1 MSPRWSSVLSSCSP
15 GSLGSSLESPPT
27 SAAFKLAGHTSG
39 AELLGL
45 FQVSILHN
53 IVHLLYGVAGIAA
66 ARAASTSRT
75 YLIGG
80 GVVYLVL
87 MLYGLVVDKSSSAN
101 FVPLNTADNWL
112 HLFLGIAMIGIGV
125 ALSRATASRG
135 VTA

>member
-1 MSPRWSSVLSSCSP
+1 M
-15 GSLGSSLESPPT
+15 
-27 SAAFKLAGHTSG
+27 
-39 AELLGL
+39 
-45 FQVSILHN
+45 SILHN